1 MVDVQ
6 GQKDERNIPLQK
18 VGVKNLRHPV
28 TVLDKHHG
36 TQPTIATADI
46 FVSLPHHYKG
56 THMSRFIEVFSNH
69 YSDIQ
74 MPTFLDMLEEVREAL
89 EAESAFADVSFPYF
103 LQKAAPVT
111 GQKSLMSYG
120 CTFMGEVGN
129 RGRRFYV
136 QVEVPVQTVCPC
148 SREISSRGAHNQRGT
163 VRVTV
168 KLGPFFWMED
178 IIAIVEDSAS
188 SGLYT
193 LLKREDER
201 YITETAYDNPVFVE
215 DLVREICT
223 RVEDLHL
230 FPWFS
235 VEAENA
241 ESIHNHEAYAYVE
254 RTTNGLPHE

>member
-18 VGVKNLRHPV
+18 VGVKNLRYPV
-28 TVLDKHHG
+28 TVLDRQTG
-36 TQPTIATADI
+36 TQPTIARVDI
-46 FVSLPHHYKG
+46 FASLPHHYKG
-56 THMSRFIEVFSNH
+56 THMSRFIEVFNNH
-69 YSDIQ
+69 YTDIQ
-74 MPTFLDMLEEVREAL
+74 MPTFLDMLEEVREAV
-89 EAESAFADVSFPYF
+89 EAEAAYSEVSFPYF
-103 LQKAAPVT
+103 MKKQAPVT
-111 GQKSLMSYG
+111 GQTSMMSYTCKYIG
-120 CTFMGEVGN
+120 SVSN
-129 RGRRFYV
+129 RERRFYV
-136 QVEVPVQTVCPC
+136 GIEAPVQTVCPC

-168 KLGPFFWMED
+168 KLGPFFWIED
-178 IIAIVEDSAS
+178 VIEIIEDSAS

-201 YITETAYDNPVFVE
+201 YVTETAYDNPVFVE
-215 DLVREICT
+215 DLVREVST
-223 RVEDLHL
+223 RIEKLDH

-254 RTTNGLPHE
+254 RGSDE